1 MNMMDFF
8 KAFEPDSNPTSEVDK
23 ISLALGAEAEFLYI
37 FFTSLQEAGFDYDEA
52 LTITVEFMKAT
63 FTNKSIS

>member
-1 MNMMDFF
+1 MDIMDFF
-8 KAFEPDSNPTSEVDK
+8 KAFAPESNPASEVDK

-63 FTNKSIS
+63 FTNSSIS

>member
-1 MNMMDFF
+1 MDIMGFF
-8 KAFEPDSNPTSEVDK
+8 KAFAPDSNPTSEVDK
-23 ISLALGAEAEFLYI
+23 ITLALGAEAEFLYI

-63 FTNKSIS
+63 FANKSNS

>member
-1 MNMMDFF
+1 MDINDFF

-23 ISLALGAEAEFLYI
+23 IKLALGAEAELLFI

-63 FTNKSIS
+63 FTNNSKS